1 MEFSV
6 YKKYVIRCGESEQ
19 RLTFT
24 IISQKNIRIFHSN
37 IDNFNLFYS
46 HYVFSDANCKFRYL
60 IF

>member
-6 YKKYVIRCGESEQ
+6 NRNYVIHFEESEQ

-24 IISQKNIRIFHSN
+24 IISHKSIKIFHSN

-46 HYVFSDANCKFRYL
+46 HYVSSEANCMFRYL
-60 IF
+60 TF